1 MLTAAATTTRARGKA
16 PGQRTRHRQLSSVR
30 RLPTLHIHYKTLSP
44 SSASRV
50 YASRAPQKPFRGTV
64 AQRGR
69 ERHRNARAAPPKR
82 EARQRLQTQC
92 KLSTRPLRARSNAA
106 RSATRTHCTSPR
118 ITRRR
123 ALAPRAPP
131 PCTNEGGSAASA
143 AQAGH
148 HAARK
153 VLSHLP
159 VVLIALSPLLADD
172 ARVHRAELPH
182 RDSWEGR
189 QGGACAQGAR
199 RLRTGLFCQFFF
211 NSTLSP
217 TGTGTEGAWD
227 GLLRTCSRCTRA
239 AQRCRWKITAS
250 VRWAACG
257 SGRGSW
263 TAGRAALRPGSCA
276 TGLAPG
282 RSQARDEGFFQ
293 IEYNSEFGNHRG

>member
-1 MLTAAATTTRARGKA
+1 MAKRQNPGLSRHVDSSGDYDACEREGARAENAPPSALQRPASTNASHTLQDGRRALSAA
-16 PGQRTRHRQLSSVR
+16 
-30 RLPTLHIHYKTLSP
+30 
-44 SSASRV
+44 SASRV
-50 YASRAPQKPFRGTV
+50 YASRASQKPFRGTV

-211 NSTLSP
+211 
-217 TGTGTEGAWD
+217 
-227 GLLRTCSRCTRA
+227 
-239 AQRCRWKITAS
+239 
-250 VRWAACG
+250 
-257 SGRGSW
+257 
-263 TAGRAALRPGSCA
+263 
-276 TGLAPG
+276 
-282 RSQARDEGFFQ
+282 
-293 IEYNSEFGNHRG
+293 